1 MTLRNRRWER
11 GIYMLKEKINLRLFD
26 GAAAGGEGATG
37 GDGNGVQAFGQP
49 DGGASTKKGNG
60 FENVVFGK
68 QNDTAGV
75 DVEEPM
81 KDPKADAKQRKAAFE
96 ELIKG
101 EYKDEYTKRF
111 QDDFNRRH
119 RDHKELK
126 EKFDVADRLLGIIAE
141 KYGERDVAKLEQ
153 LILNDNA
160 HLEAEAMDRGMDVEQ
175 LAEIKRLK
183 AEAESERR
191 RRERAENSIRAD
203 EQYNRWLD
211 ESKVLKNTFPD
222 FDLNEEIKNPAF
234 MDMLQRGISV
244 DHAYKV
250 LHFDDIMLGTVN
262 AAMKTT
268 AKATADNIAAR
279 GNRPRENGNRGS
291 AVIYKTDVSRLSR
304 ADRAEIAKRVASGET
319 ISF

>member
-1 MTLRNRRWER
+1 
-11 GIYMLKEKINLRLFD
+11 MLKEKINLCLFD

-37 GDGNGVQAFGQP
+37 GDGNGAQTFGQSE
-49 DGGASTKKGNG
+49 GGASTKKGNG

-81 KDPKADAKQRKAAFE
+81 KDPKVDAKKRKSAFE

-111 QDDFNRRH
+111 QDDFNKRH
-119 RDHKELK
+119 RDYKELT
-126 EKFDVADRLLGIIAE
+126 EKFNVADRLLGIIAE
-141 KYGERDVAKLEQ
+141 KYGERDVTKLEQ

-160 HLEAEAMDRGMDVEQ
+160 HLEAEAMERGMDVEQ

-183 AEAESERR
+183 AEADAERR
-191 RRERAENSIRAD
+191 RRERVEGEIRAD
-203 EQYNRWLD
+203 EQYRAWI
-211 ESKVLKNTFPD
+211 EQATTLKNTFPD
-222 FDLNEEIKNPAF
+222 FDLNEEIKDPQF
-234 MDMLQRGISV
+234 MGLLQRGITV
-244 DHAYKV
+244 DHAYKI
-250 LHFDDIMLGTVN
+250 LHFDDIMQGTVN

-291 AVIYKTDVSRLSR
+291 SVIYKNDVSRLTK
-304 ADRAEIAKRVASGET
+304 AERAEIAKRVASGET

>member
-1 MTLRNRRWER
+1 MTLRKDDGKGAFN
-11 GIYMLKEKINLRLFD
+11 MLKEKINLRLFD
-26 GAAAGGEGATG
+26 GSAAGGDGGSG

-49 DGGASTKKGNG
+49 EGGASTKKGNG
-60 FENVVFGK
+60 YENVVFGK
-68 QNDTAGV
+68 V
-75 DVEEPM
+75 DKPAAEPQTEPAS
-81 KDPKADAKQRKAAFE
+81 DPKADAKQRKAAFE

-141 KYGERDVAKLEQ
+141 KYGERDVTKLEQ

-160 HLEAEAMDRGMDVEQ
+160 HLEAEAMERGMEVEQ

-191 RRERAENSIRAD
+191 RRERVENSIRAD
-203 EQYNRWLD
+203 EQYNRWLE

-222 FDLNEEIKNPAF
+222 FDLNEEIKNVAF

-250 LHFDDIMLGTVN
+250 LHFDDIMQGTVN

-291 AVIYKTDVSRLSR
+291 AVIYKTDVSRLSKE
-304 ADRAEIAKRVASGET
+304 DRAEIAKRVASGET